1 MTLMLKINSLFVFA
15 FQGKLLLIDFNPF
28 GPVTDGLLFTWDEL
42 EGDSLS
48 TASSSDN
55 QSSHVSLSIL

>member
-1 MTLMLKINSLFVFA
+1 MTLMLKLNSLFV
-15 FQGKLLLIDFNPF
+15 FQGKLLLVDFNPF

-48 TASSSDN
+48 TAPSSDN
-55 QSSHVSLSIL
+55 NSSQVNLPIL

>member
-1 MTLMLKINSLFVFA
+1 MNPLYV

-48 TASSSDN
+48 TAPSSDN
-55 QSSHVSLSIL
+55 QSSQVNLPKL